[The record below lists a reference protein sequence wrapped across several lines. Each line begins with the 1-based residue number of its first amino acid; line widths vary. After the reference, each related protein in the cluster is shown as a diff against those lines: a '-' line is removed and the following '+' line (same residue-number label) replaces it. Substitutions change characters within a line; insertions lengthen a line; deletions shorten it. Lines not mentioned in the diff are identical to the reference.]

1 MLHSGYA
8 QCVNMHVN
16 IYNKEYNEEN
26 KKLINT
32 KICSN
37 PVRRGL
43 QRKFLESQ

>member
-8 QCVNMHVN
+8 QYINMHVN

-26 KKLINT
+26 KKYT